1 MALSI
6 LCQTSANIVKNGFF
20 SVIADECTDIANKE
34 QFAVCLH
41 WVNESL
47 TAHKD
52 VIGMYNID
60 ANTLTAAIRDVLLRM
75 NLAMAQCCE
84 QCYDGASNMAGSKHG
99 VAAQRLAEEP
109 RALLTHCYGHALKTL
124 QLLMQ

>member
-34 QFAVCLH
+34 QFVVCLH

-52 VIGMYNID
+52 VIGMYNIGTID

-75 NLAMAQCCE
+75 NLAMAQCFG
-84 QCYDGASNMAGSKHG
+84 QCYDGASNMASSKHG

-109 RALLTHCYGHALKTL
+109 CALLTHC
-124 QLLMQ
+124 